1 MFCQDCYLR
10 DELPDAPRELLPE
23 LNDPLLPELNDPLL
37 ELLELEPE
45 L

>member
-23 LNDPLLPELNDPLL
+23 LNDPLL